1 MSPHLRDPGTRRL
14 LLGAALATLLCP
26 LADAAI
32 TSCTITTTG
41 VAFGTYTPLTPTA
54 LAGTGTL
61 AITCTVNSHKNN
73 ITIDLSTGLSNS
85 YTQRTLVSGT
95 NILNYNLY
103 LDAANSQI
111 WGDGTGTSNI
121 ETVTLTR
128 KGNATTVST
137 TATVYGAVAA
147 LQDPAPGSYA
157 DTITV
162 TVNY

>member
-1 MSPHLRDPGTRRL
+1 MSTHLRNPRARRI
-14 LLGAALATLLCP
+14 LLGAAFAVVVCP
-26 LADAAI
+26 LAHAAV
-32 TSCTITTTG
+32 TSCSVTTTG

-54 LAGTGTL
+54 LAGTGTID
-61 AITCTVNSHKNN
+61 ITCTVNSHKNN

-95 NILNYNLY
+95 DILNYNLY
-103 LDAANSQI
+103 LDAANTQI
-111 WGDGTGTSNI
+111 WGNGTGTSNI
-121 ETVTLTR
+121 DTVTLTR

-147 LQDPAPGSYA
+147 LQDPAPGTYA